1 VSEQFLKNILL
12 GIMLG
17 VAVAS
22 DMRTRKIPNK
32 LVISFFVIA
41 TVASILISGFASTWT
56 AIASVLTAVAFVLP
70 MYLLRAIGG
79 GDFKLMIAVSPLL
92 SWEGVIVLI
101 LASLLWGSLIGIF
114 SAISHG
120 QFRGLAQNLV
130 AIVMRAKP
138 KKESL
143 HKIPYSVAILFG
155 WITQASMQY
164 YNLRFL

>member
-1 VSEQFLKNILL
+1 MSDQFAKNILL

-22 DMRTRKIPNK
+22 DMRTRKIPNM

-41 TVASILISGFASTWT
+41 AISSILISGIASTWT
-56 AIASVLTAVAFVLP
+56 NIGSVLTAVAFVLP

-92 SWEGVIVLI
+92 SWEGVIVMV
-101 LASLLWGSLIGIF
+101 LASLMWGSLIGIF
-114 SAISHG
+114 SAITHG
-120 QFRGLAQNLV
+120 QLRHLSRNLV
-130 AIVMRAKP
+130 GIVMRVKP
-138 KKESL
+138 KAETL

-155 WITQASMQY
+155 WITQISMQY
-164 YNLRFL
+164 YNMRFL